1 MQTLKSTISR
11 VFSEYPVQAVL
22 LVAAFALLVF
32 FDIPYPLSTLLLLA
46 LMGLS
51 FFFGGH
57 YPPGE
62 ISWSW
67 AGNRKNGLPLAA
79 EFEQALAEAGEVFEA
94 VVEKAATMIES
105 VSEEPAPAPKTR
117 APRKRAA
124 KPKNS

>member
-57 YPPGE
+57 YPLGE
-62 ISWSW
+62 ISWT
-67 AGNRKNGLPLAA
+67 GNRKNGLPLAA
-79 EFEQALAEAGEVFEA
+79 EFEQALTEAGEVFEA

-105 VSEEPAPAPKTR
+105 VTEEPAPAPKTR
-117 APRKRAA
+117 APRKRTA

>member
-32 FDIPYPLSTLLLLA
+32 FDIPYPLSTLLLLT

-57 YPPGE
+57 YPLGE
-62 ISWSW
+62 IRWT
-67 AGNRKNGLPLAA
+67 ANRKNGLPLAT
-79 EFEQALAEAGEVFEA
+79 EFDQALTEAGEVFEA
-94 VVEKAATMIES
+94 VVEKAATLIES
-105 VSEEPAPAPKTR
+105 VTEEHAPKPKTR
-117 APRKRAA
+117 APRRRTT